1 MRNKRT
7 FSENEDVIVYDNRSK
22 LSAAGKILEVLGNN
36 TYLAD
41 CGKGPQH
48 ISGDL
53 ISKVSEAADR
63 EIGSSNSVQQEI
75 EDDNLVVNNDF
86 LFQDDDNVSIA
97 SESSIGSDIVAT
109 PNVNVNLNVRRK
121 RRTQLDHLGTADAN
135 LQRLRP
141 RNR

>member
-1 MRNKRT
+1 M
-7 FSENEDVIVYDNRSK
+7 
-22 LSAAGKILEVLGNN
+22 EVLGNN

-53 ISKVSEAADR
+53 ISKVSETADR
-63 EIGSSNSVQQEI
+63 EIGGSNEVQQEVG
-75 EDDNLVVNNDF
+75 DDSLEVDND
-86 LFQDDDNVSIA
+86 DSISIA
-97 SESSIGSDIVAT
+97 SESSIGSNFVASL
-109 PNVNVNLNVRRK
+109 NDSVNVNAHRK
-121 RRTQLDHLGTADAN
+121 RRTQLDHLGPADAN

>member
-1 MRNKRT
+1 M
-7 FSENEDVIVYDNRSK
+7 YDNRTK
-22 LSAAGKILEVLGNN
+22 LSASGKILEVLSNN

-53 ISKVSEAADR
+53 ISKVSKAADR
-63 EIGSSNSVQQEI
+63 EIGGSNEVQPEI
-75 EDDNLVVNNDF
+75 GDNNLDVDRDF
-86 LFQDDDNVSIA
+86 FQDEDNISIA
-97 SESSIGSDIVAT
+97 SESSIGSDFVAT
-109 PNVNVNLNVRRK
+109 PNDLNVNIRRR
-121 RRTQLDHLGTADAN
+121 RRTQLDHLGPVDAN